1 MVHSWNWRISCTGQ
15 LLVRE
20 LAWGQKVILL
30 TTKEIPGLEGR
41 KLQLITNWYFSLVFE
56 EKGAFMISY
65 IYRYTLL
72 FFFFFLFPTIYK
84 FLNPFVKYSA
94 IWQMWSSQRYFV
106 SSCIEAIG
114 SWLKGKM
121 IFVFHCVKDFIR
133 GLDLNTQQKSHQ
145 KGCDTMKMPIMERTS
160 IRIHPRE
167 SICEGSINKKTDLLS
182 N

>member
-72 FFFFFLFPTIYK
+72 FFFFLIPHHLQIFEPICQIQCNLTDVEFSEIFCFFLYWGNRQLTEGEDDIC
-84 FLNPFVKYSA
+84 FLLCKRLY
-94 IWQMWSSQRYFV
+94 QRL
-106 SSCIEAIG
+106 G
-114 SWLKGKM
+114 S
-121 IFVFHCVKDFIR
+121 
-133 GLDLNTQQKSHQ
+133 
-145 KGCDTMKMPIMERTS
+145 
-160 IRIHPRE
+160 
-167 SICEGSINKKTDLLS
+167 
-182 N
+182 